1 MREMIEQTLLVY
13 QGLYDQSLAE
23 EQAQADAAAIKK
35 IKKGLSKASKSIPES
50 PYVKI
55 EPADKITKVRLL
67 KDTTKTTDAKVL
79 ETKVLEA
86 KTADMKATDTK
97 VLEPKITQI
106 TKPAD
111 DSKATQDNTE

>member
-1 MREMIEQTLLVY
+1 Y
-13 QGLYDQSLAE
+13 QELYEESRAE
-23 EQAQADAAAIKK
+23 AQADAATVKRIRNS
-35 IKKGLSKASKSIPES
+35 LSKASKSIPES

-67 KDTTKTTDAKVL
+67 KDTTKATDA
-79 ETKVLEA
+79 KVLEA
-86 KTADMKATDTK
+86 KTADVEATDTK
-97 VLEPKITQI
+97 VLEPEIKQK

>member
-55 EPADKITKVRLL
+55 EPADKISKVRLL
-67 KDTTKTTDAKVL
+67 KDSTKTTDARAETNAATVKVENAKAVQAI
-79 ETKVLEA
+79 ETVKS
-86 KTADMKATDTK
+86 ADKQKA
-97 VLEPKITQI
+97 
-106 TKPAD
+106 
-111 DSKATQDNTE
+111 SQDQSNI